1 MEAFVMPDKSNDRFT
16 DKEDRQAEHIKQS
29 EIERGKSEEEAE
41 RIAYATIN
49 KQRNEKQDE

>member
-1 MEAFVMPDKSNDRFT
+1 MPDKSNDRFT